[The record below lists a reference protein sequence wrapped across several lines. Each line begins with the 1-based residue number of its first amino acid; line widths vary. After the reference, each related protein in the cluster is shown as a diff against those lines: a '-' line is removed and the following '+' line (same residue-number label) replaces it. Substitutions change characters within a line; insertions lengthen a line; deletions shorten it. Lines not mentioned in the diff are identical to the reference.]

1 MKKYFLLLLVLSF
14 FKLNAQQIK
23 GKSTQQR
30 FTATEKYF
38 SFNPLALAELQVA
51 IGAGF
56 GNRFSERSEYFTELS
71 YIAKHPFYDMP
82 EKSLHGF
89 RFLAQYRYHFLQ
101 RWRPLINLGNF
112 TKASRERNARHNPF
126 IGVEFRLKPFNF
138 TDKRTF
144 FKSSPPDTL
153 NSFLYKA
160 NAVSIGG
167 AILFGETYNI
177 SSNGKWKLEVTA
189 GIGGK
194 VKIIKYK
201 NLPVGYT
208 PLFIRGGFG
217 LKPPAI
223 DDAVGMPYFPFSIR
237 LKYMID

>member
-1 MKKYFLLLLVLSF
+1 MKKYILLLLAF
-14 FKLNAQQIK
+14 FCFKINAQQIK
-23 GKSTQQR
+23 SKSSNRR
-30 FTATEKYF
+30 FTAKERYF
-38 SFNPLALAELQVA
+38 TFNPLALAEPQIA

-71 YIAKHPFYDMP
+71 YIAKHPFYDMQ

-101 RWRPLINLGNF
+101 QWRPLINLGVRN
-112 TKASRERNARHNPF
+112 RERKARLNPF
-126 IGVEFRLKPFNF
+126 VGLEFRLKPFNF
-138 TDKRTF
+138 TDTRTF
-144 FKSSPPDTL
+144 IKSTPPDTL

-201 NLPVGYT
+201 NLPAGYE
-208 PLFIRGGFG
+208 PLFVQGGFG
-217 LKPPAI
+217 LKPPAN
-223 DDAVGMPYFPFSIR
+223 DEAVGMPYFPFCIR
-237 LKYMID
+237 LKYIVN

>member
-1 MKKYFLLLLVLSF
+1 MKKFLLLLLVLCVF
-14 FKLNAQQIK
+14 IAEAQRITDWQTK
-23 GKSTQQR
+23 QA
-30 FTATEKYF
+30 FTTSEKYF
-38 SFNPLALAELQVA
+38 TFSPLALAEPQIA

-71 YIAKHPFYDMP
+71 YIAKHPFYDME

-101 RWRPLINLGNF
+101 RWKPLINLGNF
-112 TKASRERNARHNPF
+112 TRLSRERSARRNPF
-126 IGVEFRLKPFNF
+126 IGIEFRLKPFNF
-138 TDKRTF
+138 TNTRTF
-144 FKSSPPDTL
+144 LKSSPPDTL

-167 AILFGETYNI
+167 ALVFGESYNI

-201 NLPVGYT
+201 NVPVGYN

-217 LKPPAI
+217 LKPPEI

-237 LKYMID
+237 LKYMIE